1 MDPNGP
7 TGRASVRVRAVLS
20 DPNDVAC
27 LPVGRAYV
35 IHAGKA
41 ACVQVL
47 PPGDAPDVSPARYLE
62 LDEPSRDPAWWVET
76 TWRPDRE

>member
-1 MDPNGP
+1 M
-7 TGRASVRVRAVLS
+7 A

-35 IHAGKA
+35 IHTGKA

-47 PPGDAPDVSPARYLE
+47 PSGDAPDVSPARYLE
-62 LDEPSRDPAWWVET
+62 LDEP
-76 TWRPDRE
+76 

>member
-1 MDPNGP
+1 MDPNGS
-7 TGRASVRVRAVLS
+7 TGHAAVRGDVPMA

-35 IHAGKA
+35 IHTGKA

-47 PPGDAPDVSPARYLE
+47 PSGDAPDVSPARYLE
-62 LDEPSRDPAWWVET
+62 LDEP
-76 TWRPDRE
+76 